1 LGTQYRA
8 DAVVTLLDH
17 LSIHE
22 SRVNSLSR
30 TIIAGVQT
38 NGYAAIAAE
47 TTQRALGAAWA
58 EWDGFASSWD
68 DLPEDAYMAD
78 GGRYRRRRYAVFD
91 IRDGV
96 ASRAPHQA
104 HYQAT
109 VYNRLNGGL
118 ERWFAPVEPAVA
130 AHPVLQGLLIFL
142 AKVWGTLA
150 GASTKQS
157 AWHVEVHQFRI
168 EASHAV
174 QAQPTPEG
182 AHRDGVDYAF
192 VMMVGRTNVTQGVTE
207 IFAPD
212 GTALGNFTLA
222 EPGDATFLD
231 DHRIFHAVTPIVP
244 TRLDEKAVRDV
255 LVITFTRQ

>member
-1 LGTQYRA
+1 
-8 DAVVTLLDH
+8 VTD
-17 LSIHE
+17 I
-22 SRVNSLSR
+22 SR
-30 TIIAGVQT
+30 TITDGVQAT
-38 NGYAAIAAE
+38 GFAAIAAN
-47 TTQRALGAAWA
+47 TTKMALEAAWVD
-58 EWDGFASSWD
+58 WGGFASSWD

-96 ASRAPHQA
+96 VSRAPHQP

-118 ERWFAPVEPAVA
+118 ERWFAPIEPAVGT
-130 AHPVLQGLLIFL
+130 HPVLQGLLVFL
-142 AKVWGTLA
+142 TNLCGTLA
-150 GASTKQS
+150 SSAKPS

-168 EASHAV
+168 EASNAV
-174 QAQPTPEG
+174 QGQPTPEG

-192 VMMVGRTNVTQGVTE
+192 VMMVGRKNVSQGVTE

-212 GTALGNFTLA
+212 GRSLGNFTLA

-231 DHRIFHAVTPIVP
+231 DHRIFHGVTPIAP
-244 TRLDEKAVRDV
+244 TRSEENAVRDV